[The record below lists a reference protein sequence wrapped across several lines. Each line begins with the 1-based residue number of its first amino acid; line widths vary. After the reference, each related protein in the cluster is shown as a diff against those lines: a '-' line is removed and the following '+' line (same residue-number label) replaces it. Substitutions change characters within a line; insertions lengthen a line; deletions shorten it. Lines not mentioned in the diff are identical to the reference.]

1 MGAQV
6 MVGGAVAHPAAT
18 PERSVTALRLRSGQV
33 FPLLRS
39 SVRGL
44 LSSVPFAV
52 NLVVTVAVQQH
63 QVPVPVISPVAI
75 PVMYFHHVLYP
86 KA

>member
-1 MGAQV
+1 

-39 SVRGL
+39 SVRGP
-44 LSSVPFAV
+44 LSSAPFAV
-52 NLVVTVAVQQH
+52 NLIVAVAVKEH
-63 QVPVPVISPVAI
+63 QVPVPVIRPVTI
-75 PVMYFHHVLYP
+75 PVMYFHHVLCR

>member
-1 MGAQV
+1 
-6 MVGGAVAHPAAT
+6 MVGGVGAHPAAT

-44 LSSVPFAV
+44 LSLRQA
-52 NLVVTVAVQQH
+52 QCKHQH
-63 QVPVPVISPVAI
+63 RLP
-75 PVMYFHHVLYP
+75 
-86 KA
+86 

>member
-1 MGAQV
+1 
-6 MVGGAVAHPAAT
+6 MVGRGLATPTPT

-44 LSSVPFAV
+44 LSSAPFAV
-52 NLVVTVAVQQH
+52 NLIVAVAVKKY
-63 QVPVPVISPVAI
+63 QVPVPARVEATRG
-75 PVMYFHHVLYP
+75 
-86 KA
+86 A